1 MPAKSSL
8 NASLT
13 PELAAF
19 VAAKVQ
25 SGDYRSASEVVRA
38 ALRLLVAQDRRVNR
52 RSDTEPPDGCH
63 GR

>member
-19 VAAKVQ
+19 VSAKAQ
-25 SGDYRSASEVVRA
+25 SGDYRSANEVVRA
-38 ALRLLVAQDRRVNR
+38 ALHPLVAQDRRAKR
-52 RSDTEPPDGCH
+52 RSDTEPTDGYH
-63 GR
+63 GH